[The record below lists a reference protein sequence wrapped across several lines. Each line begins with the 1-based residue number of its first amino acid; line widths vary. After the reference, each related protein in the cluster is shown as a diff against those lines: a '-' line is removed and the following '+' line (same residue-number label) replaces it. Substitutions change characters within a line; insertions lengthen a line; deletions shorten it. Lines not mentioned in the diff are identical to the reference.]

1 MRKPHSGAS
10 ARHDH
15 ALVARAGI
23 VATTRVARGNC
34 TVYGG
39 PLRVPLRASPGDC
52 VHATIMPD
60 NIFCISSGLYH
71 LISSAGD
78 ATVCTAA
85 TPDAITH
92 IYTDLLDYS

>member
-1 MRKPHSGAS
+1 MRKPHSGASGS

-60 NIFCISSGLYH
+60 NILHIIYYHLYH

-78 ATVCTAA
+78 HATVCSR
-85 TPDAITH
+85 DA
-92 IYTDLLDYS
+92 